1 VVTLSLQSFSFLL
14 TLPVLTMGV
23 GMWLMAI
30 MNTSGRHEC
39 RECSNKKRFTSP
51 SESQGTL
58 TETRRSQAR

>member
-1 VVTLSLQSFSFLL
+1 MVTLSLQSFSFLL

-30 MNTSGRHEC
+30 LNTSGCHER
-39 RECSNKKRFTSP
+39 RECSNKKRSTSP
-51 SESQGTL
+51 FESQGTL